1 MGGAGRRSE
10 TAGAGG
16 AGRPRFVGGGNIAI
30 KVPRYRFEET
40 IAYYRDVLGLPP
52 LGREGDS
59 ESFRFGA
66 MRLWLDRVDHQSQTD
81 VWLELFTDDP
91 DAAFVHLQGHG
102 VPARDEVEP
111 LGDFPGHWVS
121 DPAGVI
127 MIVRRPDEEADGG
140 GPS

>member
-1 MGGAGRRSE
+1 MDGAGTRPE
-10 TAGAGG
+10 TAGDGES
-16 AGRPRFVGGGNIAI
+16 GRPRFTGGGNIAI

-40 IAYYRDVLGLPP
+40 VAYYRDVLGLPS

-91 DAAFVHLQGHG
+91 DAALAYLQTHG

-127 MIVRRPDEEADGG
+127 MIVRRPDEDADERE
-140 GPS
+140 PA

>member
-1 MGGAGRRSE
+1 MGERAE
-10 TAGAGG
+10 TTETVA
-16 AGRPRFVGGGNIAI
+16 AGRPRFSGGKNIAI

-40 IAYYRDVLGLPP
+40 VAYYRDVLGLPS

-59 ESFRFGA
+59 ESFEFGA

-91 DAAFVHLQGHG
+91 DAAVAHLHGHG

-127 MIVRRPDEEADGG
+127 MIVRRPDEDPAGG
-140 GPS
+140 KPF